1 MDKHEFDERVDQL
14 KELAKTNNYD
24 QAVDIANS
32 IDWRRVGS
40 ASLLSTVSGVYE
52 KIGDYSEAKNI
63 LLLVIILKDLSL
75 ILLIIILIH
84 LKMFPHNLPCQT
96 Y

>member
-32 IDWRRVGS
+32 IDWRRVS
-40 ASLLSTVSGVYE
+40 HD
-52 KIGDYSEAKNI
+52 IKNHI
-63 LLLVIILKDLSL
+63 
-75 ILLIIILIH
+75 
-84 LKMFPHNLPCQT
+84 FRNF
-96 Y
+96 